1 MGLAD
6 NMSIKMNGEVMDTS
20 VSFEDALKRLE
31 EIVKELE
38 KGDIEIEKALLLF
51 EEGTK
56 LSRICA
62 KKLSQIERKVQIL
75 TKGKNNEDILELFR
89 DIDEEQT

>member
-1 MGLAD
+1 MD
-6 NMSIKMNGEVMDTS
+6 QSI
-20 VSFEDALKRLE
+20 SFEDALKRLE

-38 KGDIEIEKALLLF
+38 RGDVEIEKALMLF

-75 TKGKNNEDILELFR
+75 TKGKNDEDVLELFQ
-89 DIDEEQT
+89 DIDEEQQ

>member
-1 MGLAD
+1 
-6 NMSIKMNGEVMDTS
+6 MDTS

-38 KGDIEIEKALLLF
+38 KGDVEIEKALLLF

-62 KKLSQIERKVQIL
+62 RKLSQIERKVQIL
-75 TKGKNNEDILELFR
+75 AKGKNDEDVLELFQG
-89 DIDEEQT
+89 IYEEKT

>member
-1 MGLAD
+1 MD
-6 NMSIKMNGEVMDTS
+6 QSI
-20 VSFEDALKRLE
+20 SFEDALKRLE

-38 KGDIEIEKALLLF
+38 RGDVEIEKALLLF

-75 TKGKNNEDILELFR
+75 TKGKNNEDVLELFQ
-89 DIDEEQT
+89 DIDDEQQ

>member
-1 MGLAD
+1 MD
-6 NMSIKMNGEVMDTS
+6 QSI
-20 VSFEDALKRLE
+20 SFEDALKRLE

-38 KGDIEIEKALLLF
+38 RGDVEIEKALMLF

-75 TKGKNNEDILELFR
+75 TKGKNNEDVLELFQ
-89 DIDEEQT
+89 DIDDEQQ